1 MAQTLTVFPTGKPQQ
16 YLNVSNITVE
26 GGVLTFYRTV
36 DGGSGSKK
44 VTTNAP
50 FVIEEDVP

>member
-26 GGVLTFYRTV
+26 VGVLTFYWTV
-36 DGGSGSKK
+36 AGATGARK

>member
-16 YLNVSNITVE
+16 YLNVSNITVA
-26 GGVLTFYRTV
+26 GGVLTFNWAVT
-36 DGGSGSKK
+36 GGNGSKK

>member
-26 GGVLTFYRTV
+26 GGVLTFYWTV
-36 DGGSGSKK
+36 AGGYGSKK
-44 VTTNAP
+44 VKTNAP

>member
-26 GGVLTFYRTV
+26 GGVLTFYWTV
-36 DGGSGSKK
+36 AGGSGSKK

-50 FVIEEDVP
+50 FVIEEDVS